1 MVDQSMLTYIHARLQ
16 QIKRSSYKEPFGN
29 VSILAVGD
37 FHQIQPVKGRP
48 LFKQDL
54 GSFLDL
60 WGLFSIWTLSTIMR
74 QKDDLLFAQLLNR
87 LRTHGKGQSIKP
99 DDATLL
105 QSCIVSE
112 ISNDAPFIA
121 AKREDVDRH
130 NDNMLQSIDSH
141 IEVIRAVDIYRTKS
155 GILKKLKN
163 PSPTAKTL
171 LPLEIKVAQ
180 DACVM
185 LTENIDVSDGLVN
198 GVIGKVT
205 SIFHGSMP
213 NGQPEAICILFD
225 DSRVRRE
232 WRKKNP
238 PPHNVNN
245 SSIVIHT
252 RKEIYSIRL
261 HHITRYQYPHGGSQF
276 IKYKG

>member
-1 MVDQSMLTYIHARLQ
+1 MTHESRKLLTRIAASPDDITVLLVAFTETAAFNINGQTIHSALNIFSTSLPYKPLGEDQLNTLRMKYRSLQLLIIDEVSMVDQSMLTYIHARLQ
-16 QIKRSSYKEPFGN
+16 QIKRRSYKEPFGN

-48 LFKQDL
+48 LFKQVL

-112 ISNDAPFIA
+112 IPNDAPFIA

-141 IEVIRAVDIYRTKS
+141 IEIIRAVDIYRTKS

-171 LPLEIKVAQ
+171 HLKLK
-180 DACVM
+180 
-185 LTENIDVSDGLVN
+185 
-198 GVIGKVT
+198 
-205 SIFHGSMP
+205 
-213 NGQPEAICILFD
+213 
-225 DSRVRRE
+225 
-232 WRKKNP
+232 
-238 PPHNVNN
+238 
-245 SSIVIHT
+245 
-252 RKEIYSIRL
+252 
-261 HHITRYQYPHGGSQF
+261 
-276 IKYKG
+276 